1 MLRDSIEV
9 KSRLGIRGDQ
19 WLYSVQAYIIHLYR
33 LCLFWHYCARV
44 LQMNTPLEVLHRVF
58 GYETFYPLQERV
70 IAHILGGQDALA
82 LMATGGGKSVCFQVP
97 ALCKDGLT
105 LVISPL
111 VALQRDQVEALKANG
126 VAAAVLNST
135 QSADEA
141 EGVLSDIAH
150 GKLKLL
156 YVSPEKLLR
165 PSIAN
170 SLTKWNINLIAV
182 DEAHCI
188 SSWGHDFRPG
198 YTQLGRLRLMLPGV
212 PLLALTATAD
222 PAIQRDILNQLSID
236 EGSVFQSSFDRPN
249 LHLSVLP
256 GQKRFERLRLF
267 LKSHPNQPGIVYCL
281 SRAATEDLAEKLN
294 RLGYKADA
302 YHAGMG
308 TEDRHRIQ
316 DAFLRDETVIM
327 CATVAFGMGIDKS
340 NVRWV
345 VHWNLPKN
353 LEGFYQEIGRAGRD
367 GLPADTVLF
376 YSYADV
382 AQQLRFIDNA
392 NAERRELLVA
402 KLDRMKQYAEALICR
417 RRILLSYFGEIL
429 EEDCGHCDVCEHPPK
444 TFDGT
449 IVAQKLLSAI
459 YRTTECSTLRHCALI
474 LRGSH
479 AQEIKEPRWHE
490 LKTFGVGRDLRYE
503 EWIEYGSQLINAGYV
518 SVAYDRGM
526 TLHLTTLS
534 MPVLKGQRSVALVKF
549 RSLEEQKIEASRQKA
564 DPANDGDPDLVDCLK
579 VVRKKLADEHGF
591 PAYIIFSDK
600 TLNDMASKV
609 PKDFTQFLQVHGV
622 GEVKAESYGPIF
634 LKAIHQWEEKR
645 IKRVATMDTNIL
657 GSLQQGELMPSQN

>member
-1 MLRDSIEV
+1 
-9 KSRLGIRGDQ
+9 
-19 WLYSVQAYIIHLYR
+19 
-33 LCLFWHYCARV
+33 
-44 LQMNTPLEVLHRVF
+44 MNTPLEILHRVF
-58 GYETFYPLQERV
+58 GYDTFHPLQEKV
-70 IAHILGGQDALA
+70 IAHILAGQDALV
-82 LMATGGGKSVCFQVP
+82 LMPTGGGKSVCFQVP
-97 ALCKDGLT
+97 ALCKEGLT

-126 VAAAVLNST
+126 VAAALLNST
-135 QSADEA
+135 QSSDEA
-141 EGVLSDIAH
+141 QGVLDDIAR

-165 PSIAN
+165 APTAN
-170 SLTKWNINLIAV
+170 SLATWNINLIAV

-188 SSWGHDFRPG
+188 SFWGHDFRPE
-198 YTQLGRLRLMLPGV
+198 YTQLGRLRHILPGV
-212 PLLALTATAD
+212 PLVALTATAD
-222 PAIQRDILNQLSID
+222 PAIQRDILDQLSID

-281 SRAATEDLAEKLN
+281 SRAATEDLAEKLTK
-294 RLGYKADA
+294 LGYKAEA

-308 TEDRHRIQ
+308 TEDRHSAQ
-316 DAFLRDETVIM
+316 DAFLKDETLII

-392 NAERRELLVA
+392 NADRRELLVA
-402 KLDRMKQYAEALICR
+402 KLDRMKQYAEAKICR
-417 RRILLSYFGEIL
+417 RRILLSYFGETL
-429 EEDCGHCDVCEHPPK
+429 GEDCGHCDVCEHPPV

-449 IVAQKLLSAI
+449 IVAQKILSAI
-459 YRTTECSTLRHCALI
+459 YRTAERSTLRHCALI

-479 AQEIKEPRWHE
+479 AQEIMEQRWHE
-490 LKTFGVGRDLRYE
+490 LKTFGVGRDLSYE
-503 EWIEYGSQLINAGYV
+503 EWIEYGSQLINAGYI

-526 TLHLTTLS
+526 TLHLTSLS
-534 MPVLKGQRSVALVKF
+534 KPILKGERTVPLVKF
-549 RSLEEQKIEASRQKA
+549 QTAGERKMYATQPKPA
-564 DPANDGDPDLVDCLK
+564 PANDGDPDLVDCLK
-579 VVRKKLADEHGF
+579 VVRKKLADEHKV
-591 PAYIIFSDK
+591 PSYIIFSDK
-600 TLNDMASKV
+600 TLQDMASKL
-609 PKDFTQFLQVHGV
+609 PKDVTQFLQVHGV
-622 GEVKAESYGPIF
+622 GEVKAESYGPTF
-634 LKAIHQWEEKR
+634 LKAIHQWEEQRK
-645 IKRVATMDTNIL
+645 
-657 GSLQQGELMPSQN
+657 